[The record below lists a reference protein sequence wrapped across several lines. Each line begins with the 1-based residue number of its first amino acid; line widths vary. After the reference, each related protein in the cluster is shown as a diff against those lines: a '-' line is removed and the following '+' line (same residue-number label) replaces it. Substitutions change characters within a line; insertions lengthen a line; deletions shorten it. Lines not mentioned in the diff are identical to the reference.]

1 MADKFGRTAEY
12 YAAKGIQYEEGFVR
26 NARGMK
32 LFTATWLPATGEP
45 KGLVFLCHGY
55 GMECSIFMAEAAER
69 LALDDYAVFGL
80 DYEGHGQS
88 DGLQAYVKSMDVLV
102 DDCIQ
107 YFDSVSSRPEYTGK
121 AKFLYGESMGG
132 AVALLIHRKQA
143 EAWNGAVF
151 VAPMCKI
158 SDKLK
163 SPPLVT
169 GILTKLAH
177 VVPTWKIVPTKDII
191 DSAFKDPVK
200 REQIRTNPYAY
211 QQKPRLCT
219 ALNLLNTSNDL
230 EKRLD
235 EITIPFLLL
244 HGEADTVTDPEVSRA
259 LYDNARSFDKT
270 FRIYPG
276 MWHGLTSGEPDDNV
290 EIVFKDILGWL
301 DKHCSISPGSQETV
315 KQSNLPHPAPLPAV
329 DTAVAAS
336 L

>member
-12 YAAKGIQYEEGFVR
+12 YVSALRQSDLLTASGLSSLVPRADCDLAFDCQSCSMPSSDAGAWRKRLATADDGGHGGLLTAGRQGDPVRGGQLRRDASPPGGLPLQLVLAAAGPCMLARQAVSRGPACRTPSQGFVR

-32 LFTATWLPATGEP
+32 LFTATWLPAIGEP

-121 AKFLYGESMGG
+121 ARFLYGESMGG

-151 VAPMCKI
+151 VAPMCKVRF
-158 SDKLK
+158 KYFN
-163 SPPLVT
+163 PPAT
-169 GILTKLAH
+169 G
-177 VVPTWKIVPTKDII
+177 
-191 DSAFKDPVK
+191 
-200 REQIRTNPYAY
+200 
-211 QQKPRLCT
+211 
-219 ALNLLNTSNDL
+219 
-230 EKRLD
+230 
-235 EITIPFLLL
+235 
-244 HGEADTVTDPEVSRA
+244 
-259 LYDNARSFDKT
+259 
-270 FRIYPG
+270 
-276 MWHGLTSGEPDDNV
+276 
-290 EIVFKDILGWL
+290 
-301 DKHCSISPGSQETV
+301 
-315 KQSNLPHPAPLPAV
+315 
-329 DTAVAAS
+329 
-336 L
+336 